1 MPANDDTD
9 DILRAAMKTLD
20 DETPSGYF
28 DALPSRTLVRLEGSM
43 QTTSSGT
50 DRSDA
55 ELPMSTAN
63 EREED
68 SGLHDIRSLASSQRQ
83 RLSSRRLGTNPP
95 PVDEDILSSTSG
107 SWKSIALPEPAKMV
121 ALPEIAELP
130 SKVDIKAQQK
140 AEKAAAKT
148 RSIKSPARP
157 SGEINQNDIPLA
169 AAPSSSTSMPSMQAS
184 LSGSSGGLAL
194 AVNATVSEA
203 PIHLPAHEEI
213 PSLAAGTAKGATAL
227 AAGTAKGATS
237 VAAPVFGARIA
248 GVQSASSSKNSR
260 GALIG
265 VLGLGLAVAAGVI
278 IYVTTRG
285 DDTAKSDTTTAAQ
298 PDPTLRVKAPEPEP
312 AKPAAVVAPV
322 VDEPKI
328 DDAKVA
334 APDPVPVD
342 PTPAKSTKTAK
353 PTVGKKPGKQL
364 LEVVDPGNGVKPV
377 DVKKDETK
385 KPPPKEGDP
394 DFEQLLK
401 DSGYQKKQ
409 DDKPKLEKTSLSG
422 GDFKNGMA
430 AISGRAQACY
440 KGTQGTASV
449 KLTIASSGAVSK
461 VTVTGVGAAEAACVQ
476 AAVRGATFPAWD
488 GGPQS
493 FGYSYLLSE

>member
-1 MPANDDTD
+1 MPPNDDTD

-28 DALPSRTLVRLEGSM
+28 DALPSRTLARLEGSSM
-43 QTTSSGT
+43 QTTSGT
-50 DRSDA
+50 DRSNA
-55 ELPMSTAN
+55 ELPMSTAK
-63 EREED
+63 ERDED

-95 PVDEDILSSTSG
+95 PVDEDILASASG

-121 ALPEIAELP
+121 ALPDISELP
-130 SKVDIKAQQK
+130 SKVDLKAQQK
-140 AEKAAAKT
+140 AEKAAAKEAR
-148 RSIKSPARP
+148 RSRP
-157 SGEINQNDIPLA
+157 SGQLENLPLA
-169 AAPSSSTSMPSMQAS
+169 ASSSSSSIPTAS
-184 LSGSSGGLAL
+184 SSPGMSSGGLGL
-194 AVNATVSEA
+194 AVNATVTDA
-203 PIHLPAHEEI
+203 PVHLPIENEI

-248 GVQSASSSKNSR
+248 GVQSSSSSKKSR

-265 VLGLGLAVAAGVI
+265 VLGLGLAVAAGAI

-285 DDTAKSDTTTAAQ
+285 DDHKADSAAAAQ
-298 PDPTLRVKAPEPEP
+298 PDTLRAKKAAPDPEP
-312 AKPAAVVAPV
+312 AKPAAVAPPV
-322 VDEPKI
+322 VEEPKV
-328 DDAKVA
+328 DDAKVVA
-334 APDPVPVD
+334 PVPVDVVD
-342 PTPAKSTKTAK
+342 PTPAKPTK
-353 PTVGKKPGKQL
+353 PTKPPVGKKPKQV

-377 DVKKDETK
+377 DIKKDDAK

-401 DSGYQKKQ
+401 DSGYTKKQ
-409 DDKPKLEKTSLSG
+409 DDKPKLEKKSLSG

-430 AISGRAQACY
+430 AISGRAQGCY

-449 KLTIASSGAVSK
+449 KLTIAPSGQVSK

-476 AAVRGATFPAWD
+476 AAVKGATFPAWE